1 MFIKRGEKNEKN
13 KSNNFKWVV
22 CYNNWNSN
30 SIINSYSSYNVIK
43 EINGSE
49 SVEKGVDKIIN
60 VPLSKEEQMEM
71 FKNVSVDDVMEQFTN
86 ERSLMYATVN
96 SINDSNF
103 ENKNVYDEINKNKE
117 HFKNIVEGIISGE
130 ISIEEI
136 KNNLENYK
144 QHNKSNYDAIIK
156 DIDSS
161 VNVEHYNDNFENPNF
176 KINNYSYT
184 NQDKINDVV
193 LVDDNGVEY
202 TITSDQLALFTKIEK
217 FLSRLE
223 MYRDKTYGVAIASS
237 VLTAASWAIAAFY
250 WSAWWMFGTNIPFAV
265 AATVQAGLSTWTS
278 VEYFKEYYKAV
289 DDVKNFK
296 SIIDDSEF
304 KDLKIV
310 SSKLI
315 EISKSKLSDSAISF
329 SKFLLSFTNISR
341 LVLKLVNIGLQKLF
355 NIIVD
360 SFNNIIK
367 KFNSISF
374 KMILKQMNSRVAKF
388 ASETIVKK
396 TAMKAVSWASPAS
409 HVLTALD
416 IVLNICSFGAD
427 IGIFNPSEIEKW

>member
-1 MFIKRGEKNEKN
+1 MKKTKAIILSGLFATTIGIATP
-13 KSNNFKWVV
+13 
-22 CYNNWNSN
+22 
-30 SIINSYSSYNVIK
+30 IINSYSSYNVIK
-43 EINGSE
+43 EIKGSE
-49 SVEKGVDKIIN
+49 SVEKGVDKIID
-60 VPLSKEEQMEM
+60 VPVSKEEQIKM

-103 ENKNVYDEINKNKE
+103 ENKNVYDEINKNKDR
-117 HFKNIVEGIISGE
+117 FKNIVEGIISGE

-136 KNNLENYK
+136 NNNLENYK

-161 VNVEHYNDNFENPNF
+161 VNVEHYNDNFETPNF

-278 VEYFKEYYKAV
+278 VENFKEHYKAV
-289 DDVKNFK
+289 EDVKNFK

-329 SKFLLSFTNISR
+329 SEFLLGFTNIPTLIS
-341 LVLKLVNIGLQKLF
+341 KLINGG
-355 NIIVD
+355 
-360 SFNNIIK
+360 IK
-367 KFNSISF
+367 KIFLAPVTNIFKKIGERFGTLSF
-374 KMILKQMNSRVAKF
+374 KTALKQINSRVAIF
-388 ASETIVKK
+388 VSESITKK
-396 TAMKAVSWASPAS
+396 IAMKAVSWASPAS

-427 IGIFNPSEIEKW
+427 IGIFNPSEVEKW

>member
-136 KNNLENYK
+136 NNNLENYK
-144 QHNKSNYDAIIK
+144 
-156 DIDSS
+156 
-161 VNVEHYNDNFENPNF
+161 
-176 KINNYSYT
+176 
-184 NQDKINDVV
+184 
-193 LVDDNGVEY
+193 
-202 TITSDQLALFTKIEK
+202 
-217 FLSRLE
+217 
-223 MYRDKTYGVAIASS
+223 
-237 VLTAASWAIAAFY
+237 
-250 WSAWWMFGTNIPFAV
+250 
-265 AATVQAGLSTWTS
+265 
-278 VEYFKEYYKAV
+278 
-289 DDVKNFK
+289 
-296 SIIDDSEF
+296 
-304 KDLKIV
+304 
-310 SSKLI
+310 
-315 EISKSKLSDSAISF
+315 
-329 SKFLLSFTNISR
+329 
-341 LVLKLVNIGLQKLF
+341 
-355 NIIVD
+355 
-360 SFNNIIK
+360 
-367 KFNSISF
+367 
-374 KMILKQMNSRVAKF
+374 
-388 ASETIVKK
+388 
-396 TAMKAVSWASPAS
+396 
-409 HVLTALD
+409 
-416 IVLNICSFGAD
+416 
-427 IGIFNPSEIEKW
+427 